1 MVNQLQIFIRVS
13 FFAGL
18 VLFSKNFAESPKTFF
33 SGYIDYTYIT
43 RQSDQSLINIPY
55 RMGSLSLEREHGDI
69 LLNSTIALE
78 YHVREDSYFLGS
90 SNPQDFILDMRE
102 LYLTYSSDSY
112 EFRLGKMIHSWGSVD
127 ENSPIDNASSL
138 DYYYMFFGGTER
150 KMGTLSGSLDYYK
163 GNLKLNMVFSPLHST
178 NRIPLGDDDFPVE
191 LPVYPDAKEI
201 LPIHSNP
208 YEGGIHG
215 TYSLGFGDISLSY
228 FSGYDRT
235 FNLSG
240 VNVYGRGS
248 DISFPYVDI
257 VYGYRKTNV
266 LGLGGVILSDWFT
279 LRFDVGYFSTE
290 DKNKTIGRPSSFNA
304 TFYDSLHFSYP
315 LHEKSVYQQATLQ
328 IETEL
333 PFNIHLSAQYFTHDT
348 LSYSSKSLP
357 VDQEINIPNLQIDP
371 ENMTPSN
378 FFTPGMGVP
387 IAILTKSAVFIVMD
401 RKFYNNRLNLSL
413 TSMMDIAEYSGVSGV
428 AGSLTELKLEYS
440 IMQNLYGLFGV
451 TTVNSS
457 NSHPDKELYSFNKM
471 KDFSHTRFE
480 VKYFF

>member
-1 MVNQLQIFIRVS
+1 
-13 FFAGL
+13 
-18 VLFSKNFAESPKTFF
+18 
-33 SGYIDYTYIT
+33 
-43 RQSDQSLINIPY
+43 
-55 RMGSLSLEREHGDI
+55 
-69 LLNSTIALE
+69 
-78 YHVREDSYFLGS
+78 
-90 SNPQDFILDMRE
+90 
-102 LYLTYSSDSY
+102 
-112 EFRLGKMIHSWGSVD
+112 
-127 ENSPIDNASSL
+127 
-138 DYYYMFFGGTER
+138 
-150 KMGTLSGSLDYYK
+150 
-163 GNLKLNMVFSPLHST
+163 MVFSPLHST

-191 LPVYPDAKEI
+191 LPVYPDATEI
-201 LPIHSNP
+201 FPISGRP
-208 YEGGIHG
+208 FEGGIHG

-315 LHEKSVYQQATLQ
+315 LHEKAVYQQATLQ

-333 PFNIHLSAQYFTHDT
+333 PFNINLSAQYFTHDT

-387 IAILTKSAVFIVMD
+387 IAILT
-401 RKFYNNRLNLSL
+401 
-413 TSMMDIAEYSGVSGV
+413 
-428 AGSLTELKLEYS
+428 
-440 IMQNLYGLFGV
+440 
-451 TTVNSS
+451 
-457 NSHPDKELYSFNKM
+457 
-471 KDFSHTRFE
+471 
-480 VKYFF
+480 

>member
-1 MVNQLQIFIRVS
+1 MANRILILVKFSFIIH
-13 FFAGL
+13 L
-18 VLFSKNFAESPKTFF
+18 VFFSKILSENTKPLF
-33 SGYIDYTYIT
+33 SGYLDFTYIA

-55 RMGSLSLEREHGDI
+55 RMGI
-69 LLNSTIALE
+69 LNMEKESENLILNTTFALE
-78 YHVREDSYFLGS
+78 YHVREDSYFLSTS
-90 SNPQDFILDMRE
+90 SPQDFILDMRE
-102 LYLTYSSDSY
+102 LYLTYKSGSY
-112 EFRLGKMIHSWGSVD
+112 EFRMGKQIHSWGSVD

-150 KMGTLSGSLDYYK
+150 KMATLSGSLDYYI
-163 GNLKLNMVFSPLHST
+163 GNLKINTVFSPLHST

-191 LPVYPDAKEI
+191 LPVYPDATEI
-201 LPIHSNP
+201 LPISGRP
-208 YEGGIHG
+208 YEGGIQG
-215 TYSLGFGDISLSY
+215 TYSFGFGDISLSY

-235 FNLSG
+235 FNLTG

-266 LGLGGVILSDWFT
+266 LGLGGVLLSDWFT

-290 DKNKTIGRPSSFNA
+290 DKNKTIDRPSSFNA

-333 PFNIHLSAQYFTHDT
+333 PFNINLSAQYFTHDT
-348 LSYSSKSLP
+348 LSYSSDSLP

-371 ENMTPSN
+371 ENITPSN

-387 IAILTKSAVFIVMD
+387 IAILTKSAVFVVMD
-401 RKFYNNRLNLSL
+401 RKFFNNRLTVSL
-413 TSMMDIAEYSGVSGV
+413 TSMLDIAEYPNISGV
-428 AGSLTELKLEYS
+428 AGSLSELKAEYS
-440 IMQNLYGLFGV
+440 IIQNLHGLIGITSV
-451 TTVNSS
+451 KGND
-457 NSHPDKELYSFNKM
+457 SHLDKELYPFNKM
-471 KDFSHTRFE
+471 EDFSHTRFE

>member
-1 MVNQLQIFIRVS
+1 MINQLHILIRVS

-18 VLFSKNFAESPKTFF
+18 ILFSKIFAEPPKIFL
-33 SGYIDYTYIT
+33 SGYVDYTYIA

-55 RMGSLSLEREHGDI
+55 RMGSLSIEKKGSDI
-69 LLNSTIALE
+69 LLNSTFALE

-112 EFRLGKMIHSWGSVD
+112 EFRLGKVIHSWGIVD

-163 GNLKLNMVFSPLHST
+163 GNLKLNVVFSPLHST

-191 LPVYPDAKEI
+191 LPVYPDATEI
-201 LPIHSNP
+201 FPISGKP
-208 YEGGIHG
+208 FEGGIHG

-235 FNLSG
+235 FNLTG

-257 VYGYRKTNV
+257 VFGYRKTNV
-266 LGLGGVILSDWFT
+266 LGLGGVFLSDWFT
-279 LRFDVGYFSTE
+279 LRFDIGHFSTE
-290 DKNKTIGRPSSFNA
+290 DKNTTIDRQSSFNSA
-304 TFYDSLHFSYP
+304 FYDSLHFSYP
-315 LHEKSVYQQATLQ
+315 LHEKSVYQQATVQ

-333 PFNIHLSAQYFTHDT
+333 PFDINLSAQYFIHDT
-348 LSYSSKSLP
+348 LSYSSESLP

-387 IAILTKSAVFIVMD
+387 IAILTKKAVFIVMD
-401 RKFYNNRLNLSL
+401 KKFYNNRLTISL
-413 TSMMDIAEYSGVSGV
+413 TSMMDIAEYTGISGIS
-428 AGSLTELKLEYS
+428 GSLTELKLEYS
-440 IMQNLYGLFGV
+440 LLQNLYGLFGV
-451 TTVNSS
+451 TTVNGS
-457 NSHPDKELYSFNKM
+457 NTHPDKELYSFNKM
-471 KDFSHTRFE
+471 ENFSHTRFE
-480 VKYFF
+480 IKYFF

>member
-1 MVNQLQIFIRVS
+1 MVNQLHIFIRVS

-18 VLFSKNFAESPKTFF
+18 VLFSKSFAESPKTFF
-33 SGYIDYTYIT
+33 SGYIDYTYIA

-55 RMGSLSLEREHGDI
+55 RMGSLNLEREQGDI
-69 LLNSTIALE
+69 LLNSTFALE
-78 YHVREDSYFLGS
+78 YHVREDSYFLS
-90 SNPQDFILDMRE
+90 TSNPQDFILDMRE
-102 LYLTYSSDSY
+102 LYLTYSSGSY

-138 DYYYMFFGGTER
+138 DYYYMFFGGTDR
-150 KMGTLSGSLDYYK
+150 KMGTLSGSFDYYR

-191 LPVYPDAKEI
+191 LPVYPDATEI
-201 LPIHSNP
+201 FPISGRP
-208 YEGGIHG
+208 FEGGIHG

-248 DISFPYVDI
+248 DISYPYVDI

-266 LGLGGVILSDWFT
+266 LGLGGVLLSDWFT

-290 DKNKTIGRPSSFNA
+290 DKNKTIDRPSSWNA
-304 TFYDSLHFSYP
+304 IQLDSLHFSYP
-315 LHEKSVYQQATLQ
+315 LHEKAVYQQATLQ

-333 PFNIHLSAQYFTHDT
+333 PFDINLSAQYFSHDT
-348 LSYSSKSLP
+348 LSYSSDSLP

-387 IAILTKSAVFIVMD
+387 IAILTKKAVFIVID
-401 RKFYNNRLNLSL
+401 KKFYNNRLTLSL
-413 TSMMDIAEYSGVSGV
+413 TSMIDIADYTGISGV

-440 IMQNLYGLFGV
+440 IMQNLTGLFGV
-451 TTVNSS
+451 TTVNGS
-457 NSHPDKELYSFNKM
+457 NSHPDKELYPFNKM
-471 KDFSHTRFE
+471 EDFSHTRFE
-480 VKYFF
+480 IKYFF

>member
-1 MVNQLQIFIRVS
+1 
-13 FFAGL
+13 
-18 VLFSKNFAESPKTFF
+18 
-33 SGYIDYTYIT
+33 
-43 RQSDQSLINIPY
+43 
-55 RMGSLSLEREHGDI
+55 MGK
-69 LLNSTIALE
+69 
-78 YHVREDSYFLGS
+78 V
-90 SNPQDFILDMRE
+90 
-102 LYLTYSSDSY
+102 
-112 EFRLGKMIHSWGSVD
+112 IHSWGSVD

-150 KMGTLSGSLDYYK
+150 KMGTLSGSLDYYT

-191 LPVYPDAKEI
+191 LPVYPDATEI
-201 LPIHSNP
+201 FPISGRP
-208 YEGGIHG
+208 FEGGIHG

-235 FNLSG
+235 FNLTG

-257 VYGYRKTNV
+257 VFGYRNTNV
-266 LGLGGVILSDWFT
+266 LGLGGVFLSDWFT
-279 LRFDVGYFSTE
+279 LRFDLGHFTTE
-290 DKNKTIGRPSSFNA
+290 DKNTTIDRPSSFNS

-333 PFNIHLSAQYFTHDT
+333 PFDINLSAQYFTHDT
-348 LSYSSKSLP
+348 LSYSSDSLP

-387 IAILTKSAVFIVMD
+387 IAILTKKAVFIVID

-413 TSMMDIAEYSGVSGV
+413 TSMMDIAEYTGISGV

-440 IMQNLYGLFGV
+440 IIQNLTGLLGV
-451 TTVNSS
+451 TTVNGS
-457 NSHPDKELYSFNKM
+457 NSHPDKELYPFNKM
-471 KDFSHTRFE
+471 EDFSHTRFE
-480 VKYFF
+480 IKYFF

>member
-1 MVNQLQIFIRVS
+1 MVNQLHIFIRVS
-13 FFAGL
+13 FAGL

-208 YEGGIHG
+208 MKVEY
-215 TYSLGFGDISLSY
+215 
-228 FSGYDRT
+228 
-235 FNLSG
+235 
-240 VNVYGRGS
+240 
-248 DISFPYVDI
+248 
-257 VYGYRKTNV
+257 
-266 LGLGGVILSDWFT
+266 
-279 LRFDVGYFSTE
+279 TE
-290 DKNKTIGRPSSFNA
+290 P
-304 TFYDSLHFSYP
+304 
-315 LHEKSVYQQATLQ
+315 
-328 IETEL
+328 
-333 PFNIHLSAQYFTHDT
+333 
-348 LSYSSKSLP
+348 
-357 VDQEINIPNLQIDP
+357 IP
-371 ENMTPSN
+371 
-378 FFTPGMGVP
+378 
-387 IAILTKSAVFIVMD
+387 
-401 RKFYNNRLNLSL
+401 
-413 TSMMDIAEYSGVSGV
+413 
-428 AGSLTELKLEYS
+428 
-440 IMQNLYGLFGV
+440 
-451 TTVNSS
+451 
-457 NSHPDKELYSFNKM
+457 
-471 KDFSHTRFE
+471 
-480 VKYFF
+480 

>member
-1 MVNQLQIFIRVS
+1 MVNQLHILIRFS
-13 FFAGL
+13 FFACL
-18 VLFSKNFAESPKTFF
+18 VLLSKSFAESPKTFF
-33 SGYIDYTYIT
+33 SGYVDYTYIA

-112 EFRLGKMIHSWGSVD
+112 EFRLGKVIHSWGSVD

-150 KMGTLSGSLDYYK
+150 KMGTLSGSLDYYTD
-163 GNLKLNMVFSPLHST
+163 NLKLNMVFSPLHST

-191 LPVYPDAKEI
+191 LPVYPDATEI
-201 LPIHSNP
+201 FPISGRP
-208 YEGGIHG
+208 FEGGIHG

-235 FNLSG
+235 FNLTG

-257 VYGYRKTNV
+257 VFGYRKTNV
-266 LGLGGVILSDWFT
+266 LGLGGVFLSDWFT
-279 LRFDVGYFSTE
+279 LRFDLGHFSTE
-290 DKNKTIGRPSSFNA
+290 DKNTTIDRPSSFNS

-333 PFNIHLSAQYFTHDT
+333 PFDINLSAQYFTHDT
-348 LSYSSKSLP
+348 LSYSSDSLP
-357 VDQEINIPNLQIDP
+357 VDHEINIPNLQIDP

-387 IAILTKSAVFIVMD
+387 IAILTKKAVFIVMD
-401 RKFYNNRLNLSL
+401 RKFYNNRLTLSL
-413 TSMMDIAEYSGVSGV
+413 TSMLDITEYTGISGV

-440 IMQNLYGLFGV
+440 IMQNLTGLFGI
-451 TTVNSS
+451 TTVNGS
-457 NSHPDKELYSFNKM
+457 NSHPDKELYPFNKM
-471 KDFSHTRFE
+471 EDFSHTRFE
-480 VKYFF
+480 IKYFF

>member
-1 MVNQLQIFIRVS
+1 MVNQLHILIRFS
-13 FFAGL
+13 FFACL
-18 VLFSKNFAESPKTFF
+18 VLFSKSFAESPKTFF
-33 SGYIDYTYIT
+33 SGYVDYTYIA

-78 YHVREDSYFLGS
+78 YHVREDAYFLGS

-112 EFRLGKMIHSWGSVD
+112 EFRLGKVIHSWGSVD

-150 KMGTLSGSLDYYK
+150 KMGTLSGSLDYYT

-191 LPVYPDAKEI
+191 LPVYPDATEI
-201 LPIHSNP
+201 FPISGRP
-208 YEGGIHG
+208 FEGGIHG

-235 FNLSG
+235 FNLTG

-257 VYGYRKTNV
+257 VFGYRKTNV
-266 LGLGGVILSDWFT
+266 LGLGGVFLSDWFT
-279 LRFDVGYFSTE
+279 LRFDLGHFSTE
-290 DKNKTIGRPSSFNA
+290 DKNKTIDRPSSFNS

-333 PFNIHLSAQYFTHDT
+333 PFDINLSAQYFTHDT
-348 LSYSSKSLP
+348 LSYSSDSLP

-387 IAILTKSAVFIVMD
+387 IAILTKKAVFIVMD
-401 RKFYNNRLNLSL
+401 RKFYNNRLTLSL
-413 TSMMDIAEYSGVSGV
+413 TSMLDITEYTGISGV

-451 TTVNSS
+451 TTVNGS
-457 NSHPDKELYSFNKM
+457 NSHPDKELYPFNKM
-471 KDFSHTRFE
+471 EDFSHTRFE
-480 VKYFF
+480 IKYFF

>member
-1 MVNQLQIFIRVS
+1 MVNQIYIFLRVS

-18 VLFSKNFAESPKTFF
+18 FLYSNSFAESQKTFF
-33 SGYIDYTYIT
+33 SGYLDYSYIA

-55 RMGSLSLEREHGDI
+55 RMGSLSIEREGGDI
-69 LLNSTIALE
+69 LINSTFALE
-78 YHVREDSYFLGS
+78 YHIREDAYFLGS

-102 LYLTYSSDSY
+102 LYLTYSLDSY

-150 KMGTLSGSLDYYK
+150 RMGTLSGSLDYYN

-191 LPVYPDAKEI
+191 LPVYPDANEI
-201 LPIHSNP
+201 FPISGSP
-208 YEGGIHG
+208 FEGGING

-235 FNLSG
+235 FNLTG
-240 VNVYGRGS
+240 VNVYGHGS

-257 VYGYRKTNV
+257 VFGYRKTNV
-266 LGLGGVILSDWFT
+266 LGLGGVFLSDWLTF
-279 LRFDVGYFSTE
+279 RFDLGYFSTE
-290 DKNKTIGRPSSFNA
+290 DKNTTINRPSSFNS

-333 PFNIHLSAQYFTHDT
+333 PFDINLSFQYFTHDT
-348 LSYSSKSLP
+348 LSYNSDSLP

-378 FFTPGMGVP
+378 FFAPGMGVP
-387 IAILTKSAVFIVMD
+387 IAILTKKAVFIIMD
-401 RKFYNNRLNLSL
+401 KKFYNNRLSLSL
-413 TSMMDIAEYSGVSGV
+413 TSMMDVAEYTGLSEV
-428 AGSLTELKLEYS
+428 AGSLTELKVEYS
-440 IMQNLYGLFGV
+440 ILQNLYGLFGV
-451 TTVNSS
+451 TTVNGS
-457 NSHPDKELYSFNKM
+457 NSHPDKELYPFNKM
-471 KDFSHTRFE
+471 EDFSHTRFE
-480 VKYFF
+480 IKYFF

>member
-1 MVNQLQIFIRVS
+1 MVNQLLIVLRVS

-18 VLFSKNFAESPKTFF
+18 VLFSKSFAESPKTFF
-33 SGYIDYTYIT
+33 SGYVDYTYIA

-78 YHVREDSYFLGS
+78 YHVREDAYFLGS

-102 LYLTYSSDSY
+102 LYLTDSSDSY
-112 EFRLGKMIHSWGSVD
+112 EFRLGKVIHSWGSVD

-150 KMGTLSGSLDYYK
+150 KMGTLSGSLDYYT

-191 LPVYPDAKEI
+191 LPVYPDATEI
-201 LPIHSNP
+201 FPISGRP
-208 YEGGIHG
+208 FEGGIHG

-235 FNLSG
+235 FNLTG

-257 VYGYRKTNV
+257 VFGYRKTNV
-266 LGLGGVILSDWFT
+266 LGLGGVFLSDWFT
-279 LRFDVGYFSTE
+279 LRFDLGHFSTE
-290 DKNKTIGRPSSFNA
+290 DKNTTIDRPSSFNS

-333 PFNIHLSAQYFTHDT
+333 PFDINLSAQYFTHDT
-348 LSYSSKSLP
+348 LSYSSDSLP

-387 IAILTKSAVFIVMD
+387 IAILTKKAVFIVMD
-401 RKFYNNRLNLSL
+401 RKFYNNRLTLSL
-413 TSMMDIAEYSGVSGV
+413 TSMLDIAEYTGISGV

-451 TTVNSS
+451 TTVNGS
-457 NSHPDKELYSFNKM
+457 NSHPDKELYPFNKM
-471 KDFSHTRFE
+471 EDFSHTRFE
-480 VKYFF
+480 IKYFF

>member
-1 MVNQLQIFIRVS
+1 MVNQLLIVLRVS
-13 FFAGL
+13 FFAGF
-18 VLFSKNFAESPKTFF
+18 VLFSKSFAESPKTFF
-33 SGYIDYTYIT
+33 SGYVDYTYIA

-78 YHVREDSYFLGS
+78 YHVREDAYFLGS

-112 EFRLGKMIHSWGSVD
+112 EFRLGKVIHSWGSVD

-150 KMGTLSGSLDYYK
+150 KMGTLSGSLDYYT

-191 LPVYPDAKEI
+191 LPVYPDATEI
-201 LPIHSNP
+201 FPISGRP
-208 YEGGIHG
+208 FEGGIHG

-235 FNLSG
+235 FNLTG

-257 VYGYRKTNV
+257 VFGYRKTNV
-266 LGLGGVILSDWFT
+266 LGLGGVFLSNWFT
-279 LRFDVGYFSTE
+279 LRFDLGHFSTE
-290 DKNKTIGRPSSFNA
+290 DKNTAIDRPSSFNS

-333 PFNIHLSAQYFTHDT
+333 PFGINLSAQYFTHDT
-348 LSYSSKSLP
+348 LNYSSDSLP

-371 ENMTPSN
+371 VNMTPSN

-387 IAILTKSAVFIVMD
+387 IAILTKKAVFIVID
-401 RKFYNNRLNLSL
+401 RNFYNNRLTLSL
-413 TSMMDIAEYSGVSGV
+413 TSMMDIAEYTGISGV
-428 AGSLTELKLEYS
+428 AGSLTEIKLEYS
-440 IMQNLYGLFGV
+440 IMQNLYGLFGI
-451 TTVNSS
+451 TTVNGS
-457 NSHPDKELYSFNKM
+457 NSHPDKELYPFNKM
-471 KDFSHTRFE
+471 EDFSHTRFE
-480 VKYFF
+480 LKYFF

>member
-1 MVNQLQIFIRVS
+1 MVNQLLIVLRVS

-18 VLFSKNFAESPKTFF
+18 VLFSKSFAESPKTFF
-33 SGYIDYTYIT
+33 SGYVDYTYIA

-78 YHVREDSYFLGS
+78 YHVREDAYFLGS

-112 EFRLGKMIHSWGSVD
+112 EFRLGKVIHSWGSVD

-150 KMGTLSGSLDYYK
+150 KMGTLSGSLDYYT

-191 LPVYPDAKEI
+191 LPVYPDATEI
-201 LPIHSNP
+201 FPISGRP
-208 YEGGIHG
+208 FEGGIHG

-235 FNLSG
+235 FNLTG

-257 VYGYRKTNV
+257 VFGYRKTNV
-266 LGLGGVILSDWFT
+266 LGLGGVFLSDWFT
-279 LRFDVGYFSTE
+279 LRFDLGHFSTE
-290 DKNKTIGRPSSFNA
+290 AKNTTIDRPSSFNS

-333 PFNIHLSAQYFTHDT
+333 PFDINLSAQYFTHDT
-348 LSYSSKSLP
+348 LSYSSDSLP

-387 IAILTKSAVFIVMD
+387 IAILTKKAVFIVID
-401 RKFYNNRLNLSL
+401 RKFYNNRLTLSL
-413 TSMMDIAEYSGVSGV
+413 TSVLDIAEYTGISGV

-451 TTVNSS
+451 TTVNGS
-457 NSHPDKELYSFNKM
+457 NSHPDKELYPFNKM
-471 KDFSHTRFE
+471 EDFSHTRFE
-480 VKYFF
+480 IKYFF

>member
-1 MVNQLQIFIRVS
+1 MVNQLHIFIRVS

-18 VLFSKNFAESPKTFF
+18 VLFSKSFAESPKTFF
-33 SGYIDYTYIT
+33 SGYIDYTYIA

-55 RMGSLSLEREHGDI
+55 RMGSLNLEREQGDI
-69 LLNSTIALE
+69 LLNSTFALE
-78 YHVREDSYFLGS
+78 YHVREDSYFLS
-90 SNPQDFILDMRE
+90 TSNPQDFILDMRE
-102 LYLTYSSDSY
+102 LYLTYSSGSY

-138 DYYYMFFGGTER
+138 DYYYMFFGGTDR
-150 KMGTLSGSLDYYK
+150 KMGTLSGSLDYYR

-191 LPVYPDAKEI
+191 LPVYPDATEI
-201 LPIHSNP
+201 FPISGRP
-208 YEGGIHG
+208 FEGGIHG

-248 DISFPYVDI
+248 DISYPYVDI

-266 LGLGGVILSDWFT
+266 LGLGGVLLSDWFT

-290 DKNKTIGRPSSFNA
+290 DKNKTIDRPSSWNA
-304 TFYDSLHFSYP
+304 IQLDSLHFSYP
-315 LHEKSVYQQATLQ
+315 LHEKAVYQQATLQ

-333 PFNIHLSAQYFTHDT
+333 PFDINLSAQYFSHDT
-348 LSYSSKSLP
+348 LSYSSDSLP

-387 IAILTKSAVFIVMD
+387 IAILTKKAVFIVID
-401 RKFYNNRLNLSL
+401 KKFYNNRLTLSL
-413 TSMMDIAEYSGVSGV
+413 TSMIDIADYTGISGV

-440 IMQNLYGLFGV
+440 IMQNLTGLFGV
-451 TTVNSS
+451 TTVNGS
-457 NSHPDKELYSFNKM
+457 NSHPDKELYPFNKM
-471 KDFSHTRFE
+471 EDFSHTRFE
-480 VKYFF
+480 IKYFF

>member
-112 EFRLGKMIHSWGSVD
+112 EFRLGKVIHSWGSVD

-191 LPVYPDAKEI
+191 LPVYPDATEI
-201 LPIHSNP
+201 FPISGRP
-208 YEGGIHG
+208 FEGGIH
-215 TYSLGFGDISLSY
+215 
-228 FSGYDRT
+228 
-235 FNLSG
+235 
-240 VNVYGRGS
+240 
-248 DISFPYVDI
+248 
-257 VYGYRKTNV
+257 
-266 LGLGGVILSDWFT
+266 
-279 LRFDVGYFSTE
+279 TE
-290 DKNKTIGRPSSFNA
+290 
-304 TFYDSLHFSYP
+304 H
-315 LHEKSVYQQATLQ
+315 
-328 IETEL
+328 
-333 PFNIHLSAQYFTHDT
+333 IH
-348 LSYSSKSLP
+348 
-357 VDQEINIPNLQIDP
+357 
-371 ENMTPSN
+371 
-378 FFTPGMGVP
+378 
-387 IAILTKSAVFIVMD
+387 
-401 RKFYNNRLNLSL
+401 
-413 TSMMDIAEYSGVSGV
+413 
-428 AGSLTELKLEYS
+428 
-440 IMQNLYGLFGV
+440 
-451 TTVNSS
+451 
-457 NSHPDKELYSFNKM
+457 
-471 KDFSHTRFE
+471 
-480 VKYFF
+480 

>member
-1 MVNQLQIFIRVS
+1 
-13 FFAGL
+13 
-18 VLFSKNFAESPKTFF
+18 
-33 SGYIDYTYIT
+33 
-43 RQSDQSLINIPY
+43 
-55 RMGSLSLEREHGDI
+55 
-69 LLNSTIALE
+69 
-78 YHVREDSYFLGS
+78 
-90 SNPQDFILDMRE
+90 
-102 LYLTYSSDSY
+102 
-112 EFRLGKMIHSWGSVD
+112 MIHSWGSVD

-201 LPIHSNP
+201 LPIQSNP

>member
-1 MVNQLQIFIRVS
+1 MVNQLHILIRVS

-18 VLFSKNFAESPKTFF
+18 VLFSKSFAESPKTFF
-33 SGYIDYTYIT
+33 SGYIDYTYIA

-112 EFRLGKMIHSWGSVD
+112 EFRLGKVIHSWGSVD

-138 DYYYMFFGGTER
+138 DFYYMFFGGTER
-150 KMGTLSGSLDYYK
+150 KMGTLSGSLDYYRS
-163 GNLKLNMVFSPLHST
+163 NLKLNMVFSPLHST
-178 NRIPLGDDDFPVE
+178 NRIPLGDDDFPVK
-191 LPVYPDAKEI
+191 LPVYPDATEI
-201 LPIHSNP
+201 FPISGRP
-208 YEGGIHG
+208 FEGGIHG

-235 FNLSG
+235 FNLTG

-257 VYGYRKTNV
+257 VFGYRKTNV
-266 LGLGGVILSDWFT
+266 LGLGGVFLSDWFT
-279 LRFDVGYFSTE
+279 LRFDLGHFSTE
-290 DKNKTIGRPSSFNA
+290 DKNTTIDRPSSFNS

-315 LHEKSVYQQATLQ
+315 LHEKSIYQQSTLQ

-333 PFNIHLSAQYFTHDT
+333 PFDINLSAQYFTHDT
-348 LSYSSKSLP
+348 LSYSSDSLP

-387 IAILTKSAVFIVMD
+387 IAILTKKAVFIVIN
-401 RKFYNNRLNLSL
+401 RKLYNNRLTLSL
-413 TSMMDIAEYSGVSGV
+413 TSMMDIAEYTGISGI

-451 TTVNSS
+451 TTVNGS
-457 NSHPDKELYSFNKM
+457 NSHPDKELYPFNKM
-471 KDFSHTRFE
+471 EDFSHTRFE
-480 VKYFF
+480 IKYYF

>member
-1 MVNQLQIFIRVS
+1 MVNQLHILIRVS
-13 FFAGL
+13 FFAGF
-18 VLFSKNFAESPKTFF
+18 VLFSKSFAESPKTFF
-33 SGYIDYTYIT
+33 SGYLDYTYIA

-55 RMGSLSLEREHGDI
+55 RMGSLSLERESGDI
-69 LLNSTIALE
+69 LVNSTFALE
-78 YHVREDSYFLGS
+78 YHVREDAYFLGT

-112 EFRLGKMIHSWGSVD
+112 EFRLGKVIHSWGSVD

-150 KMGTLSGSLDYYK
+150 KMGTLSGSLDYYT

-191 LPVYPDAKEI
+191 LPVYPDATEI
-201 LPIHSNP
+201 FPISGRP
-208 YEGGIHG
+208 FEGGIHG
-215 TYSLGFGDISLSY
+215 KYSLGFGDISLSY

-235 FNLSG
+235 FNLTG

-257 VYGYRKTNV
+257 VFGYRKTNV
-266 LGLGGVILSDWFT
+266 FGLGGVFLSDWFT
-279 LRFDVGYFSTE
+279 LRFDLGHFSTE
-290 DKNKTIGRPSSFNA
+290 DKNKIIDRPSSFNS

-333 PFNIHLSAQYFTHDT
+333 PFDINLSAQYFTHDT
-348 LSYSSKSLP
+348 LSYSSDSLP

-387 IAILTKSAVFIVMD
+387 IAILTKKAVFIVMD
-401 RKFYNNRLNLSL
+401 RKFYNNRLTLSL
-413 TSMMDIAEYSGVSGV
+413 TSMLDIAEYTGISGV

-451 TTVNSS
+451 TTVNGS
-457 NSHPDKELYSFNKM
+457 NSHPDKELYPFNKM
-471 KDFSHTRFE
+471 EDFSHTRFE
-480 VKYFF
+480 MKYFF